1 MNYQWTTNK
10 VSMEYQWSINE
21 NPESTVLNL
30 NKGKVCKKKSLFLE
44 GIIYLRYYSSSNL
57 INQMQIYK

>member
-10 VSMEYQWSINE
+10 VSMEYQWSNNE

-30 NKGKVCKKKSLFLE
+30 NKGKVLE
-44 GIIYLRYYSSSNL
+44 AIE
-57 INQMQIYK
+57 YK